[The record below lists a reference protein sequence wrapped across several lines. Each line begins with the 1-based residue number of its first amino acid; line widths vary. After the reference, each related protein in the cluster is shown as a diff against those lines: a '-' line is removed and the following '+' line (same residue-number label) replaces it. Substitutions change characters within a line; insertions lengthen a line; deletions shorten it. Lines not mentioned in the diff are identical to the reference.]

1 MWLDDLANKLK
12 EINYKI
18 DIQHKK
24 TKESIQ
30 QLQDLYVERD
40 NIEKDIT
47 TLEQESDDE

>member
-1 MWLDDLANKLK
+1 MWLDNLENKLK

-18 DIQHKK
+18 NIQHKK

-40 NIEKDIT
+40 NITANILKVEA
-47 TLEQESDDE
+47 EDE

>member
-1 MWLDDLANKLK
+1 MWLDNLENKLK

-18 DIQHKK
+18 NIQHKK

-40 NIEKDIT
+40 NITANI
-47 TLEQESDDE
+47 LRQESDDE

>member
-1 MWLDDLANKLK
+1 MWLDKLENKLK

-30 QLQDLYVERD
+30 QLQDLYNERE
-40 NIEKDIT
+40 NITAKMLNTGD
-47 TLEQESDDE
+47 DDE

>member
-1 MWLDDLANKLK
+1 MWLEELENELK

-30 QLQDLYVERD
+30 HLQDLYVERE
-40 NIEKDIT
+40 NIT
-47 TLEQESDDE
+47 NNMLHTGGNDE